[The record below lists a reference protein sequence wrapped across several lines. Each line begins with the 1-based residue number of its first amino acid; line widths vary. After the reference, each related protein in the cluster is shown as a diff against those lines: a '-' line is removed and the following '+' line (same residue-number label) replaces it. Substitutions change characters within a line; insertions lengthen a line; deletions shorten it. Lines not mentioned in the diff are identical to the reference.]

1 MLIESLAY
9 NLLRAKHREST
20 IFTFYLLM
28 QTEPMKTLKYVK
40 VLRKECEHFLLCV
53 LVYILYGYIMALKNI
68 ASFLSPGEV
77 GLECVVACFVLLCS

>member
-1 MLIESLAY
+1 
-9 NLLRAKHREST
+9 
-20 IFTFYLLM
+20 M

-68 ASFLSPGEV
+68 ASFL
-77 GLECVVACFVLLCS
+77 